1 MSSRAATEC
10 VNRCGPRSLRFHTA
24 RSFSSR
30 PGTTYLKRR
39 SSMRR
44 PCFSILHCMRVACI
58 HLAED
63 VHLTTH
69 WTWSQYLRCHISRSF
84 PKIVG
89 IERSEWSDKRIPPSH
104 SDASSIMREHK
115 HSSGPRCWS
124 IRMCSSARN
133 PNSQLINQ
141 A

>member
-1 MSSRAATEC
+1 MSTGAATEC
-10 VNRCGPRSLRFHTA
+10 VNRCGPKSLGFHTA
-24 RSFSSR
+24 RSFSPR

-44 PCFSILHCMRVACI
+44 PCFSILHCIRVACI

-63 VHLTTH
+63 VHLAIH

-89 IERSEWSDKRIPPSH
+89 IERSEWSDDTIPPSH
-104 SDASSIMREHK
+104 SDASSIIRGYR
-115 HSSGPRCWS
+115 HSSRPRRWS

-133 PNSQLINQ
+133 LNSQLINQ